1 MDAGQTSVQ
10 RTDPARE
17 RILATA
23 YELFSRRGI
32 RDVGIGEV
40 IERASIAKATL
51 YRHFPSK
58 NDLVLAFL
66 DRRGHVWTEQ
76 MLEAE
81 ARRRGATAERQ
92 LLALFDVL
100 DDWFHRPDYE
110 ACSFIN
116 VLLEMRPA
124 HPAGQAAIDQLNNV
138 RGVVK
143 ELADEAGLDDVDS
156 FARTWHLLMNG
167 SIVSAAAGDAN
178 AARPAKELA
187 RVLIAQHRAPHS

>member
-1 MDAGQTSVQ
+1 MQP
-10 RTDPARE
+10 TDPARE
-17 RILATA
+17 RILTSA

-66 DRRGHVWTEQ
+66 DRRGHMWTEQ
-76 MLEAE
+76 TLEAG

-124 HPAGQAAIDQLNNV
+124 HPAGRAAIDQLNNV

-143 ELADEAGLDDVDS
+143 ELADEAGLRDADS
-156 FARTWHLLMNG
+156 FARAWHLLMNG
-167 SIVSAAAGDAN
+167 SIVSAAAGDEN

-187 RVLIAQHRAPHS
+187 RVLIAQHRASHDI

>member
-1 MDAGQTSVQ
+1 MQP
-10 RTDPARE
+10 TDPARE
-17 RILATA
+17 RILTTA

-66 DRRGHVWTEQ
+66 DRRGRVWTKET
-76 MLEAE
+76 LEAG
-81 ARRRGATAERQ
+81 ARGRGATAERQ

-110 ACSFIN
+110 SCSFIN
-116 VLLEMRPA
+116 ILLEMRPT
-124 HPAGQAAIDQLNNV
+124 HPAGRAAIDHLNEV

-143 ELADEAGLDDVDS
+143 DLADEAGLREIDS
-156 FARTWHLLMNG
+156 FASAWHLLMNG
-167 SIVSAAAGDAN
+167 SIVSAAAGDTN

-187 RVLIAQHRAPHS
+187 RVLIEQHRA

>member
-1 MDAGQTSVQ
+1 MDPVQTSMQ
-10 RTDPARE
+10 PTDPARE
-17 RILATA
+17 RILTSA

-66 DRRGHVWTEQ
+66 DRRGRVWTKET
-76 MLEAE
+76 LEAG
-81 ARRRGATAERQ
+81 ARGRGATAERQ

-110 ACSFIN
+110 SCSFIN
-116 VLLEMRPA
+116 ILLEMRPT
-124 HPAGQAAIDQLNNV
+124 HPAGRAAIDQLNEV

-143 ELADEAGLDDVDS
+143 DLADEAGLREIDS
-156 FARTWHLLMNG
+156 FASAWHLLMNG
-167 SIVSAAAGDAN
+167 SIVSAAAGDTN
-178 AARPAKELA
+178 AAQPAKELA
-187 RVLIAQHRAPHS
+187 RVLIEQHRA

>member
-1 MDAGQTSVQ
+1 MQ

-17 RILATA
+17 RILTTA

-32 RDVGIGEV
+32 RDVGIDEV
-40 IERASIAKATL
+40 VERAEIARATL

-66 DRRGHVWTEQ
+66 DRRGHVWTKQ
-76 MLEAE
+76 TLEAG
-81 ARRRGATAERQ
+81 ARRRATTAERQ

-110 ACSFIN
+110 SCSFIN

-124 HPAGQAAIDQLNNV
+124 HPAGQAAIDHLNEV
-138 RGVVK
+138 RDVVK
-143 ELADEAGLDDVDS
+143 DLADEAGLREVEAFVS
-156 FARTWHLLMNG
+156 AWHLLMNG
-167 SIVSAAAGDAN
+167 SIVSAAAGDAD

-187 RVLIAQHRAPHS
+187 RVLIEQHRA

>member
-1 MDAGQTSVQ
+1 MDLRQTSV
-10 RTDPARE
+10 RPTDPARE
-17 RILATA
+17 RILTTA
-23 YELFSRRGI
+23 YELFSRRGV

-40 IERASIAKATL
+40 VERASIAKATL

-66 DRRGHVWTEQ
+66 DRRRRLWTEQ
-76 MLEAE
+76 MLEAG

-110 ACSFIN
+110 SCSFIN
-116 VLLEMRPA
+116 VLLEMRPT
-124 HPAGQAAIDQLNNV
+124 HPAGRAAIEHLNEV
-138 RGVVK
+138 RDVVK
-143 ELADEAGLDDVDS
+143 ELADEANLREIDS
-156 FARTWHLLMNG
+156 FVTAWHLLMNG

-178 AARPAKELA
+178 AAQPAKELA
-187 RVLIAQHRAPHS
+187 RVLIEQHRV

>member
-1 MDAGQTSVQ
+1 MDVRQTSV

-17 RILATA
+17 RILTTA

-40 IERASIAKATL
+40 VERASIAKATL

-66 DRRGHVWTEQ
+66 DRRERVWTRQ
-76 MLEAE
+76 TLEAG
-81 ARRRGATAERQ
+81 ARRRGTTAERQ

-100 DDWFHRPDYE
+100 DDWFHRPDFE
-110 ACSFIN
+110 SCSFIN
-116 VLLEMRPA
+116 VLLEMRPT
-124 HPAGQAAIDQLNNV
+124 HPAGQAAIDHLNEV

-143 ELADEAGLDDVDS
+143 ELAGEAGLREVDS
-156 FARTWHLLMNG
+156 FATAWHLLMNG
-167 SIVSAAAGDAN
+167 SIVSAAAGDTD
-178 AARPAKELA
+178 AAQPAKELA
-187 RVLIAQHRAPHS
+187 RVLIEQHRG

>member
-1 MDAGQTSVQ
+1 M
-10 RTDPARE
+10 
-17 RILATA
+17 
-23 YELFSRRGI
+23 
-32 RDVGIGEV
+32 
-40 IERASIAKATL
+40 IAKATL

-81 ARRRGATAERQ
+81 SAARRTTAERQ

-124 HPAGQAAIDQLNNV
+124 HPAGQAAID
-138 RGVVK
+138 
-143 ELADEAGLDDVDS
+143 ELDDD
-156 FARTWHLLMNG
+156 
-167 SIVSAAAGDAN
+167 VS
-178 AARPAKELA
+178 PA
-187 RVLIAQHRAPHS
+187 S